1 MAKQILV
8 ALVALAILAVAPL
21 ALAQDQPEAEEKV
34 FNLIVGD
41 EESEA
46 IEEEV
51 DDTPRYEPQIEPGR
65 WSLALTLGFI
75 NSSGTLLKHDNLI
88 YRADDEEFY
97 YGDVEINAES
107 AFNPIVRVNYN
118 LTAWFALET
127 SLGIAFSE
135 YEAEITDPW
144 TVNRFTQEDPEAVA
158 ELGEFDRERRS
169 AVMTV
174 ANLNGLFYPFN
185 LDGDGRGRAHPYL
198 TGGVG
203 YASYSLDSDYSD
215 TSSGS
220 VNLNLGLGLMVIAD
234 DIITVRAEIA
244 YQISTIEV
252 EPGEVFRERDG
263 GTELIPVY
271 EFSDFGRA
279 SEVEAFGSNT
289 LGSLTWQLGF
299 QLGF

>member
-8 ALVALAILAVAPL
+8 VLVSLAILAVAPV

-41 EESEA
+41 EQPDA

-75 NSSGTLLKHDNLI
+75 NSSGTLLKHENLI
-88 YRADDEEFY
+88 YRADDEDFY
-97 YGDVEINAES
+97 YGDVEIKAES
-107 AFNPIVRVNYN
+107 AFNPIVRIGYN
-118 LTAWFALET
+118 LTSWFALET
-127 SLGIAFSE
+127 SLGISFSE
-135 YEAEITDPW
+135 YESEITDPW
-144 TVNRFTQEDPEAVA
+144 AVNRFTQEDPEEVVQM
-158 ELGEFDRERRS
+158 GEFDRERRS

-185 LDGDGRGRAHPYL
+185 LDGDGRGRVHPYL

-203 YASYSLDSDYSD
+203 YASYSLDSDYTD
-215 TSSGS
+215 LSSGS

-234 DIITVRAEIA
+234 DIITVRAEVA
-244 YQISTIEV
+244 YLVNAVEF
-252 EPGEVFRERDG
+252 EPGEVFRARDG

-279 SEVEAFGSNT
+279 SEVEAFGSNS